1 MHNYAIIQNYA
12 ILCDF
17 MKIMQY
23 RIDRVKS
30 SSLAD
35 ARVDIKL
42 STIKPI
48 HAKSIVR
55 SYTFF
60 KSEEGKKII
69 ASGWRAAPQKQLRNV
84 ERKTMS
90 LFLILSP
97 V

>member
-1 MHNYAIIQNYA
+1 MDI
-12 ILCDF
+12 
-17 MKIMQY
+17 
-23 RIDRVKS
+23 
-30 SSLAD
+30 AD

-69 ASGWRAAPQKQLRNV
+69 ASGWRAAGITEAVKKCREENY
-84 ERKTMS
+84 ES
-90 LFLILSP
+90 LLNLFSSLTI
-97 V
+97 